1 MPMWSIVASPFAAP
15 RRSLQYAAGE
25 GRRRFIPSMGYNE
38 VRLHSAIGYVT
49 PATVLAGDKQ
59 RVLDAR
65 DAKLAAAR
73 EQRAA
78 RRHVASAA

>member
-1 MPMWSIVASPFAAP
+1 
-15 RRSLQYAAGE
+15 
-25 GRRRFIPSMGYNE
+25 MGYNE